1 MDFLEQMQQKI
12 AETKNG
18 FEYFLLSIGVF
29 FLTASIF
36 NWDWMFEP
44 PYTHKNFI
52 GRTFGRTAYR
62 YFNGFFSIIMIVIAL
77 FLLIRQK

>member
-18 FEYFLLSIGVF
+18 FEYFLLGIGIF
-29 FLTASIF
+29 FLIASIF

-44 PYTHKNFI
+44 PYTHKNFV
-52 GRTFGRTAYR
+52 GRVFGRTAYR
-62 YFNGFFSIIMIVIAL
+62 YFNGFLSVMMIVIAV
-77 FLLIRQK
+77 FLLIHSK